1 MSQAERGLNAIF
13 GRMEEMLERL
23 DPEEAQSLFAA
34 ILTAVAIGTARL
46 P

>member
-1 MSQAERGLNAIF
+1 MSELDVIF
-13 GRMEEMLERL
+13 GKVEVMLERL

-46 P
+46 H